1 VSDSAGSPDASER
14 PEGTAAAA
22 HDGDGV
28 KAAADGDPTVGTDDT
43 DDGGESV
50 DTDDTDDTGES
61 VDTDGTDDTGGQTV
75 DLAATL
81 EDGPVLFFD
90 GVCNLCSGV
99 VRFVIERDDD
109 ERIRFASLQSDA
121 GRVVRERL
129 GLPDG
134 DLETVVLVEGS
145 KAYTRSA
152 AVIRVGELLGGVYG
166 LAGVGWL
173 VPERLRD
180 RLYDAVAER
189 RYDWFGR
196 KDRCMVPTPERRSR
210 FVE

>member
-1 VSDSAGSPDASER
+1 VSDPADLPDASER
-14 PEGTAAAA
+14 PERTAAGA

-28 KAAADGDPTVGTDDT
+28 ESAVDGGPTVGTDDT
-43 DDGGESV
+43 D
-50 DTDDTDDTGES
+50 
-61 VDTDGTDDTGGQTV
+61 GQTT
-75 DLAATL
+75 DLAAAL

-90 GVCNLCSGV
+90 GVCNLCNGV
-99 VRFVIERDDD
+99 VQFVIERDDD

-129 GLPDG
+129 GLSG
-134 DLETVVLVEGS
+134 SDLETVVLVEGS

-152 AVIRVGELLGGVYG
+152 AAIRVGELLGGVYG

-189 RYDWFGR
+189 RYHWFGR
-196 KDRCMVPTPERRSR
+196 KDQCMVPTPGRRSR